1 MLRFSVIVSLL
12 LLAGC
17 ADQSEGAALN
27 ECRLKYFLESPATQ
41 DELIPDCMKA
51 KSFQMAS
58 PCSPESDD
66 DWDWQVRIFTYDNP
80 RCYRPLGATAWTAT
94 ILSPM

>member
-27 ECRLKYFLESPATQ
+27 ECRLKYFLESP
-41 DELIPDCMKA
+41 

-66 DWDWQVRIFTYDNP
+66 DWDWQVRTFTYDNP

>member
-27 ECRLKYFLESPATQ
+27 ECRLKYFLESPAAQ
-41 DELIPDCMKA
+41 DELIPD
-51 KSFQMAS
+51 
-58 PCSPESDD
+58 
-66 DWDWQVRIFTYDNP
+66 
-80 RCYRPLGATAWTAT
+80 
-94 ILSPM
+94 